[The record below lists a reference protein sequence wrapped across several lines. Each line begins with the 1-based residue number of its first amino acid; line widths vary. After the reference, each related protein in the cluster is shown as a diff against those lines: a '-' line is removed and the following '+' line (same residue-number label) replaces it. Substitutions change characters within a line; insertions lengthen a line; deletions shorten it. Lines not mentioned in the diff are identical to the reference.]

1 MSNGQITFKMTLNL
15 DENWASHL
23 SKDELVEYL
32 KARLN
37 SSLGFRGQ
45 IRGCIAGRND
55 TPYDQRRQYYD
66 YTDQDAKPHRNVVHL
81 LLLLIESVRSDR
93 VRGQGSQ

>member
-1 MSNGQITFKMTLNL
+1 MMSNGQITFKMTLNL
-15 DENWASHL
+15 DDNWASHL

-45 IRGCIAGRND
+45 IKRFG
-55 TPYDQRRQYYD
+55 
-66 YTDQDAKPHRNVVHL
+66 VVSNKTGK
-81 LLLLIESVRSDR
+81 E
-93 VRGQGSQ
+93 